1 MFVDN
6 AYLEVDGQLLDHP
19 MSLEITDEQSGAEPV
34 QTMTTARRALGTT
47 PGNRAISATLSTKVG
62 TPREYDWHALLRTRR
77 IFLLVYSDG
86 EDGERWQ
93 MRGCR
98 VLGINRNRA
107 AGDQASDQITL
118 FVAEHEPE
126 AGI

>member
-34 QTMTTARRALGTT
+34 NTMTTARRALGTT
-47 PGNRAISATLSTKVG
+47 PGNRAIGGTLTTKVG
-62 TPREYDWHALLRTRR
+62 APREYDWHALHRTRK
-77 IFLLVYSDG
+77 IVTVVYEDG

-93 MRGCR
+93 LRGFR
-98 VLGINRNRA
+98 VLGISRSRA
-107 AGDQASDQITL
+107 AGDQASDQIT
-118 FVAEHEPE
+118 FFAAEHEPE
-126 AGI
+126 AG